1 MLAWVRWVSLALAV
15 SSLVAWAVVSGL
27 RITYQG
33 PSLGELASSG
43 EPRRISDPTVYTV
56 EPPVNLRTVRRAD
69 VALRIAAAL
78 FVAVHLVILNMG
90 RARPSDAPN
99 HRWNPSLL
107 DSRKPRFIVRPD
119 SAACG
124 PQPCDCPG

>member
-1 MLAWVRWVSLALAV
+1 MLTWARWVSLVLAV

-33 PSLGELASSG
+33 PSLGELASPG

-69 VALRIAAAL
+69 VALRIAAVL
-78 FVAVHLVILNMG
+78 FVGVHLVILNMG

-99 HRWNPSLL
+99 NRTREPVP
-107 DSRKPRFIVRPD
+107 PREP
-119 SAACG
+119 
-124 PQPCDCPG
+124 